1 MPGMQK
7 NFQRKFSWRQKHEEG
22 WAKKKLGDWLEVEQE
37 RIFRALYEPELL
49 ESSLS
54 RNTKPT

>member
-1 MPGMQK
+1 MQK